1 LYNKHYERNNC
12 WSEEYIDKYLPLV
25 KRIAGRI
32 AISLPSHI
40 DEDDLISYGVFG
52 LLDALKKFDSS
63 KGVKFETY
71 AGLRIRGG
79 IIDGLRA
86 MDWVPHSARKKV
98 KEIQH
103 KIDNIQTTLGRN
115 ASMEEIS
122 AQLNMTLDDLNTI
135 LLQGQYMTL
144 ISFEDMLGSASGDGL
159 SPINMIIDNDAEKG
173 YIEIEKEEVRQILE
187 EVVDR
192 LTEKQKLVVALY
204 YREEMTLK
212 EIAKVMELSESRIS
226 QLHSQAIL
234 RLRGYLSRKKK
245 KIM

>member
-1 LYNKHYERNNC
+1 MYNKHYERNNC